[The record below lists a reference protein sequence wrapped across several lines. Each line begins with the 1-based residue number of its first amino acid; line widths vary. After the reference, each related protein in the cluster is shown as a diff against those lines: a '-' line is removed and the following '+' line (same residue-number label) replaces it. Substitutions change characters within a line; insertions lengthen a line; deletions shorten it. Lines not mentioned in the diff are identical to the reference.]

1 MSTDEKIEKG
11 QQTPEKTRREI
22 DLEKL
27 QEVHTS
33 ETKVSSA
40 LQTGKTSGMYMNP
53 MYLKEKK
60 LSRKQDLNT
69 YQRVIPTK
77 VSGGEF
83 VKLPKKF
90 K

>member
-1 MSTDEKIEKG
+1 M
-11 QQTPEKTRREI
+11 
-22 DLEKL
+22 
-27 QEVHTS
+27 HTS

-40 LQTGKTSGMYMNP
+40 VQTGKNSGMYMNP

-60 LSRKQDLNT
+60 LSRKQDLNAF
-69 YQRVIPTK
+69 QRVIPTK

-83 VKLPKKF
+83 VKLQKKV